1 MLDYTL
7 HKLLICCWKEQT
19 PFDLFNSAQ
28 DRFRTCRIGRRK
40 GTSPSVAGRPWASR
54 SSYLKARTVGT
65 PSTTCLPLSRR
76 RFSGAWRTGSGHP
89 TERLLFYLS
98 QLLAQWGHHETLIAC
113 EEGKSMQTPSIAPFQ
128 AQGPLASPWS
138 LLTRR
143 LSSHKR
149 RMARILTEKAIWGSP
164 LWGHS
169 QCTNPSPLRSS
180 HRYGQSFR
188 LASFRLFGES
198 TRSWARWDAL
208 TTCSWSS

>member
-28 DRFRTCRIGRRK
+28 DRFKTCRIGRRK
-40 GTSPSVAGRPWASR
+40 GTSPSVAGRPWACR

-65 PSTTCLPLSRR
+65 PSTTCLPLCRR
-76 RFSGAWRTGSGHP
+76 RFSGAWRTVSGHP

-98 QLLAQWGHHETLIAC
+98 QLFAQPSHHESLIAC
-113 EEGKSMQTPSIAPFQ
+113 EEGKSMQTLSTALFQ
-128 AQGPLASPWS
+128 AQWLLASPWS
-138 LLTRR
+138 LLTKR

-149 RMARILTEKAIWGSP
+149 RRARILTEKAIWGSS
-164 LWGHS
+164 LKGHS
-169 QCTNPSPLRSS
+169 LCTNPSPSRSS

-188 LASFRLFGES
+188 LTSFQSFGES